1 MKGKG
6 LTISSIVEAATE
18 LVIENG
24 YKNFSMRE
32 LAKKLHCKAAS
43 LYNHIEGIDDINR
56 EIGSYASEL
65 MNDALEKAVAGKS
78 RDAAIEAIAYEYR
91 DFVKNNYELYRAIM
105 GMPALKHDESLTLGR
120 ESVRVIR
127 QVVAQYGISRENAIN
142 YSRCFRAAL
151 HGYIS
156 YEMSGYYT
164 ATNVTADESFRFL
177 IQIYVKWANQMED
190 EQKAQ
195 TEERT

>member
-24 YKNFSMRE
+24 YNNFSMRE

-78 RDAAIEAIAYEYR
+78 RR
-91 DFVKNNYELYRAIM
+91 L
-105 GMPALKHDESLTLGR
+105 
-120 ESVRVIR
+120 
-127 QVVAQYGISRENAIN
+127 
-142 YSRCFRAAL
+142 
-151 HGYIS
+151 
-156 YEMSGYYT
+156 
-164 ATNVTADESFRFL
+164 
-177 IQIYVKWANQMED
+177 WACL
-190 EQKAQ
+190 
-195 TEERT
+195 R